1 MQTNK
6 KEASHSSTNW
16 DELKN
21 EYISTKISLRKLS
34 EKHGVPFSTIQK
46 EAKRS
51 GWNQLRNQVEVKQNQ
66 MITEQVATTRA
77 SNADKAMN
85 IINKLMDKME
95 KSIAVI
101 KDGDV
106 QSMKQLVGAM
116 KDLRDMGVIDVGEKT
131 QETINIT
138 ISNDLEDFTK

>member
-1 MQTNK
+1 MR
-6 KEASHSSTNW
+6 
-16 DELKN
+16 ELSRKYN
-21 EYISTKISLRKLS
+21 VPISTVSSR
-34 EKHGVPFSTIQK
+34 
-46 EAKRS
+46 AKRE
-51 GWNQLRNQVEVKQNQ
+51 GWQRTVEQ
-66 MITEQVATTRA
+66 ITAKAEQKIVEKMSDARV

-101 KDGDV
+101 KEGDV